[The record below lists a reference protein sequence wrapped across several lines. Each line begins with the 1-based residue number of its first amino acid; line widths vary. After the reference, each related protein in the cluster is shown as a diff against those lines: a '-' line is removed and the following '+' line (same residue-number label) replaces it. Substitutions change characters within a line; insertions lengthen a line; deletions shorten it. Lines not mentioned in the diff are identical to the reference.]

1 MYTIVPFRR
10 AFDSA
15 FAPLFNDHFMREF
28 FDASN
33 APEMRVDVREKED
46 AFLLEAD
53 LPGVKKEDISLDV
66 NDGVLTISADINQ
79 EKKETKDGYVCSER
93 RSGHVE
99 RSFNLEGIDVG
110 SIKADYRRMPG
121 ALPVCLPMAVLRCGL
136 LTAWHLN
143 GSCRFPLAT
152 GRIAAP

>member
-53 LPGVKKEDISLDV
+53 LPGVKREDVNVDV
-66 NDGVLTISADINQ
+66 NDGVLTISAEWNT
-79 EKKETKDGYVCSER
+79 EKKDERRHGYVINER
-93 RSGHVE
+93 RSGRAS
-99 RSFNLEGIDVG
+99 RSFTLENVKENEISAEYKDG
-110 SIKADYRRMPG
+110 
-121 ALPVCLPMAVLRCGL
+121 VLR
-136 LTAWHLN
+136 LTMPKINETEKVA
-143 GSCRFPLAT
+143 R
-152 GRIAAP
+152 RIEIQ

>member
-46 AFLLEAD
+46 AFLLEA
-53 LPGVKKEDISLDV
+53 GFAWRKE
-66 NDGVLTISADINQ
+66 
-79 EKKETKDGYVCSER
+79 
-93 RSGHVE
+93 
-99 RSFNLEGIDVG
+99 
-110 SIKADYRRMPG
+110 
-121 ALPVCLPMAVLRCGL
+121 
-136 LTAWHLN
+136 
-143 GSCRFPLAT
+143 
-152 GRIAAP
+152 GRHQP

>member
-46 AFLLEAD
+46 AFLLEGRFAWR
-53 LPGVKKEDISLDV
+53 KE
-66 NDGVLTISADINQ
+66 
-79 EKKETKDGYVCSER
+79 
-93 RSGHVE
+93 
-99 RSFNLEGIDVG
+99 
-110 SIKADYRRMPG
+110 
-121 ALPVCLPMAVLRCGL
+121 
-136 LTAWHLN
+136 
-143 GSCRFPLAT
+143 
-152 GRIAAP
+152 GRHQP